1 MMNLWF
7 IFHCRIYNHHL
18 LKYCFRNVFNKC
30 LSLEFFYG
38 SIKAVPNK
46 LCVQLYNFHNFMIR
60 ILWPWGLKW
69 RRKWLN
75 TTLWQYEN
83 HAFPLDSLWL
93 LDRHGMLKPMS
104 KTPFIK
110 KGSKSNN
117 VNSKMRKK
125 KSVTQKQVLQNL
137 MSMTVSSK
145 VEH

>member
-69 RRKWLN
+69 CRKWLN
-75 TTLWQYEN
+75 TTLWQYKN
-83 HAFPLDSLWL
+83 HAFPLQGISSQTVISNLTLRERKRDIFYNL
-93 LDRHGMLKPMS
+93 LCLFSRKLKH
-104 KTPFIK
+104 I
-110 KGSKSNN
+110 
-117 VNSKMRKK
+117 
-125 KSVTQKQVLQNL
+125 
-137 MSMTVSSK
+137 
-145 VEH
+145 